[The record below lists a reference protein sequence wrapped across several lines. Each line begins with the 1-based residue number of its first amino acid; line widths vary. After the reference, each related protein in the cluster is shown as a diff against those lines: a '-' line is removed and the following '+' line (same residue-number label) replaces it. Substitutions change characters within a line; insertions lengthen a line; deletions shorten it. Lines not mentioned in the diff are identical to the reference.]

1 MYVDDITFSSE
12 AMLAAGLADETSSGS
27 RIGTGSD
34 KIYNDQQTKNHDNR
48 ALDKRGTRPFA
59 VPLTN
64 HPCIQSEIP
73 YSSP

>member
-34 KIYNDQQTKNHDNR
+34 KIYNDQQTKNM
-48 ALDKRGTRPFA
+48 TTEP
-59 VPLTN
+59 
-64 HPCIQSEIP
+64 
-73 YSSP
+73 